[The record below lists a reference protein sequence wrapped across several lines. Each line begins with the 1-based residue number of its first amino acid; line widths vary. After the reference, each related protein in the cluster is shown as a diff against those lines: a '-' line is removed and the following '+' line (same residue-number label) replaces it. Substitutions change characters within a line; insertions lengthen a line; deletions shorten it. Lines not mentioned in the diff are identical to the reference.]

1 MFSWKTREYAQE
13 VFAVRLAIG
22 TFLAL
27 GDPGVIGPRTP
38 LLFRPFGSQLAQQH
52 LRQSFSR

>member
-22 TFLAL
+22 MFLAL
-27 GDPGVIGPRTP
+27 ASVIP
-38 LLFRPFGSQLAQQH
+38 A
-52 LRQSFSR
+52 

>member
-27 GDPGVIGPRTP
+27 GDPGVQAHVAGKTLKKVVVAKGR
-38 LLFRPFGSQLAQQH
+38 LVSVVVQ
-52 LRQSFSR
+52 